1 MFFLILLLYSL
12 FYFSNGC
19 FFHENTLLQKEKCV
33 HVTPHSIVK
42 RNEKLY
48 DFILIIRLFKKII
61 GIIKENSY
69 YAQNGGIFGQ
79 KINIET
85 FSEICS
91 LGFSR
96 IFHCLRKILI
106 FLKVE

>member
-12 FYFSNGC
+12 LYFSNGC

-48 DFILIIRLFKKII
+48 DFILII

-85 FSEICS
+85 FSEIFS